1 MKNETEEG
9 SVTNNNEG
17 SFNGTNI
24 EDGNKKSDSG
34 LKKRKNKWIK
44 I

>member
-9 SVTNNNEG
+9 SVTNNNEEVLMEPILKMETK
-17 SFNGTNI
+17 NQI
-24 EDGNKKSDSG
+24 SG

>member
-24 EDGNKKSDSG
+24 EDGNKNQISG
-34 LKKRKNKWIK
+34 LKKRKTNG
-44 I
+44 